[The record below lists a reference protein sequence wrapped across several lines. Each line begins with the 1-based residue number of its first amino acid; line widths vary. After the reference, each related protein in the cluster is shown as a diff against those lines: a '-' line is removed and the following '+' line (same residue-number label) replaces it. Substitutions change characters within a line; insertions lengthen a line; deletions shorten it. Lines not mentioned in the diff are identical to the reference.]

1 VTLRDSAV
9 VSTRSLLLVLAASVV
24 VGVSCADDGSG
35 AGADDHEGK
44 VIATRAGCTACHG
57 VDGQGGIGPAWVG
70 SLGTEIEL
78 TDGTTVTVDER
89 YLEAAIKDPRAQ
101 VHDGFSVD
109 MPENR
114 LTEQEIAEVVDY
126 IVALNANS

>member
-1 VTLRDSAV
+1 MLRDSAV
-9 VSTRSLLLVLAASVV
+9 VSTRSVLIVLAVSVV
-24 VGVSCADDGSG
+24 VGVACADDGSESEDE
-35 AGADDHEGK
+35 AEGK

-57 VDGQGGIGPAWVG
+57 ADGEGGIGPAWVG

-78 TDGTTVTVDER
+78 TDGTTVTVDET
-89 YLEAAIKDPRAQ
+89 YLETAIKDPRAQ

-109 MPENR
+109 MPQNR

-126 IVALNANS
+126 IVALNS